1 MDVRGVAGC
10 LPGASIG
17 GDTEDGGLEATVAV
31 KVGPIRMSY
40 GGTVHVIE
48 RDDAARTASMR
59 VRAREQRGQGTAEA
73 TLGLAVVA
81 DGDGG
86 SRATVT
92 TDLMVTGRVA
102 QMGAGIMQDV
112 AGSMVNDFAACLSAR
127 MGPAQA
133 RLRRSRRR
141 LARAAS
147 GQPRWRARSR
157 PCRSCGRRF
166 GPAWAACSAAVG
178 EPPALGVPAH
188 HGSHARQGSRPTL
201 RPGRAARR
209 SPGRERP
216 LGRKRPLGTRAA
228 SHCPRCQLPGPPPRR
243 LVGRRRVRERGEL
256 PCAARAVRQPFA
268 AQTSL
273 ERLDERAAARGAAGT
288 RPSRARRTA
297 RLETP

>member
-1 MDVRGVAGC
+1 MQFSNEFAAPAAPDEVFAMLMDVRGVAGC

-86 SRATVT
+86 SMATVT

-112 AGSMVNDFAACLSAR
+112 ASSMVDDFAACLSAR

-133 RLRRSRRR
+133 
-141 LARAAS
+141 AGPAEPAAAPPPAPAS
-147 GQPRWRARSR
+147 EVKALPLLWKALRAR
-157 PCRSCGRRF
+157 
-166 GPAWAACSAAVG
+166 
-178 EPPALGVPAH
+178 
-188 HGSHARQGSRPTL
+188 
-201 RPGRAARR
+201 
-209 SPGRERP
+209 
-216 LGRKRPLGTRAA
+216 LGRLF
-228 SHCPRCQLPGPPPRR
+228 RR
-243 LVGRRRVRERGEL
+243 G
-256 PCAARAVRQPFA
+256 
-268 AQTSL
+268 
-273 ERLDERAAARGAAGT
+273 
-288 RPSRARRTA
+288 
-297 RLETP
+297 

>member
-1 MDVRGVAGC
+1 MQFSNEFAAPAAPDEVFATLMDVRGVAGC

-81 DGDGG
+81 DSDGG

-127 MGPAQA
+127 MGPAPAAAPAEPAAAPPPGA
-133 RLRRSRRR
+133 RGGERGQGPAAPLEGASR
-141 LARAAS
+141 
-147 GQPRWRARSR
+147 
-157 PCRSCGRRF
+157 
-166 GPAWAACSAAVG
+166 PAWAASSAAAETSAPDANV
-178 EPPALGVPAH
+178 
-188 HGSHARQGSRPTL
+188 S
-201 RPGRAARR
+201 R
-209 SPGRERP
+209 SPI
-216 LGRKRPLGTRAA
+216 A
-228 SHCPRCQLPGPPPRR
+228 
-243 LVGRRRVRERGEL
+243 
-256 PCAARAVRQPFA
+256 
-268 AQTSL
+268 
-273 ERLDERAAARGAAGT
+273 
-288 RPSRARRTA
+288 
-297 RLETP
+297 

>member
-1 MDVRGVAGC
+1 MQFSNEFTAPAAPDDVFTTLMDVRGVAGC

-112 AGSMVNDFAACLSAR
+112 ASSMVDDFAACLSAR
-127 MGPAQA
+127 MGPAEPRRP
-133 RLRRSRRR
+133 RLSAVR
-141 LARAAS
+141 
-147 GQPRWRARSR
+147 
-157 PCRSCGRRF
+157 CG
-166 GPAWAACSAAVG
+166 GGAPPPPP
-178 EPPALGVPAH
+178 PPA
-188 HGSHARQGSRPTL
+188 GSAG
-201 RPGRAARR
+201 G
-209 SPGRERP
+209 
-216 LGRKRPLGTRAA
+216 
-228 SHCPRCQLPGPPPRR
+228 
-243 LVGRRRVRERGEL
+243 ERGEGPAAPLEGPDGQAGPPL
-256 PCAARAVRQPFA
+256 PPPLKHRRLSPMFQP
-268 AQTSL
+268 
-273 ERLDERAAARGAAGT
+273 
-288 RPSRARRTA
+288 
-297 RLETP
+297 

>member
-1 MDVRGVAGC
+1 MC
-10 LPGASIG
+10 
-17 GDTEDGGLEATVAV
+17 
-31 KVGPIRMSY
+31 Y

-127 MGPAQA
+127 LGPAQA
-133 RLRRSRRR
+133 GGSGRSRRR
-141 LARAAS
+141 LRRRRRPAS
-147 GQPRWRARSR
+147 EVASEVKALPLLWKAL
-157 PCRSCGRRF
+157 
-166 GPAWAACSAAVG
+166 GPGWAACSAAVG

-188 HGSHARQGSRPTL
+188 HGSHTRTRFASDPATRSLQPID
-201 RPGRAARR
+201 RR
-209 SPGRERP
+209 SRRLAGRKAP
-216 LGRKRPLGTRAA
+216 LGLAPE
-228 SHCPRCQLPGPPPRR
+228 P
-243 LVGRRRVRERGEL
+243 
-256 PCAARAVRQPFA
+256 
-268 AQTSL
+268 AQV
-273 ERLDERAAARGAAGT
+273 
-288 RPSRARRTA
+288 
-297 RLETP
+297 

>member
-1 MDVRGVAGC
+1 MQFSNEFAAPAAPDEVFATLMDVRGVAGC

-81 DGDGG
+81 DSDGG

-127 MGPAQA
+127 LGPAP
-133 RLRRSRRR
+133 
-141 LARAAS
+141 AA
-147 GQPRWRARSR
+147 A
-157 PCRSCGRRF
+157 
-166 GPAWAACSAAVG
+166 PAEPAAA
-178 EPPALGVPAH
+178 P
-188 HGSHARQGSRPTL
+188 
-201 RPGRAARR
+201 
-209 SPGRERP
+209 
-216 LGRKRPLGTRAA
+216 
-228 SHCPRCQLPGPPPRR
+228 PPPRR
-243 LVGRRRVRERGEL
+243 RVASEVKAL
-256 PCAARAVRQPFA
+256 PLLWKA
-268 AQTSL
+268 L
-273 ERLDERAAARGAAGT
+273 
-288 RPSRARRTA
+288 RARLS
-297 RLETP
+297 RLFGRG

>member
-1 MDVRGVAGC
+1 MQFSNEFTAPAAPDDVFTTLMDVRGVAGC

-17 GDTEDGGLEATVAV
+17 GDTDDGGLEATVAV

-112 AGSMVNDFAACLSAR
+112 ASSMVDDFAACLSSR
-127 MGPAQA
+127 LGPAEPAAPPPTPSASEAAAPPPPPPQAPQVASEVKALPLLWKALMA
-133 RLRRSRRR
+133 RLRRLFRRR
-141 LARAAS
+141 
-147 GQPRWRARSR
+147 
-157 PCRSCGRRF
+157 
-166 GPAWAACSAAVG
+166 
-178 EPPALGVPAH
+178 
-188 HGSHARQGSRPTL
+188 
-201 RPGRAARR
+201 
-209 SPGRERP
+209 
-216 LGRKRPLGTRAA
+216 
-228 SHCPRCQLPGPPPRR
+228 
-243 LVGRRRVRERGEL
+243 
-256 PCAARAVRQPFA
+256 
-268 AQTSL
+268 
-273 ERLDERAAARGAAGT
+273 
-288 RPSRARRTA
+288 
-297 RLETP
+297 